1 VGLILPGASMSDL
14 TLPRDAVGS
23 GRLVRSPA
31 FAMGLVL
38 ACALGLRIW
47 AALVPVQ
54 DYYPDE
60 LYQYL
65 EQGHRLAFGYGF
77 VPWEYDWGI
86 RNWVLPGLIGAVLA
100 GLDRLG
106 FGEPD
111 MYRPLLTCIALA
123 LSMTLVVSA
132 RRFAAAFGGPRA
144 GLLAAT
150 AVALSGPCIAS
161 APKLTPEV
169 LGAYALMGCLALATT
184 GTRRAL
190 LVSGVLAGVTVGLRV
205 QYAPVMLVAAFVVL
219 RFAPQAGARAAWIA
233 GGLLAACVFGVVDWA
248 TYGSPFASYGGA
260 ILVNVRD
267 GAADSFGH
275 QPAYYYLPVL
285 GTAGL
290 LYLAV
295 AATRWREAWAPLAA
309 AMIILGVHMV
319 IGHKEGRFI
328 FAVHGLLA
336 VAAAIAL
343 MSQPRLVRVTA
354 LVTLAIA
361 AFNAAVMTGA
371 PEPRSLMVEGV
382 RDAFRSAA
390 RDPDL
395 QGLLAIGIT
404 LDENAGFYGLHRDVP
419 LRFDHESLAPGRA
432 VLPRYTHVIVPHG
445 AVELAGFETV
455 ARLRAVDLRKRRD
468 LLPGAHRPAEADD
481 PLASRQIDSRFSIQ
495 RRPGPFERRG

>member
-1 VGLILPGASMSDL
+1 MSDL
-14 TLPRDAVGS
+14 SLQRDVVGS
-23 GRLVRSPA
+23 GRRVRSPA
-31 FAMGLVL
+31 FAVGLVL

-54 DYYPDE
+54 DYYQDE

-86 RNWVLPGLIGAVLA
+86 RNWVLPALIGGVLA

-106 FGEPD
+106 FGEPGL
-111 MYRPLLTCIALA
+111 YRPVLTCIALA
-123 LSMTLVVSA
+123 LSMTLVMSA

-144 GLLAAT
+144 GLLAA
-150 AVALSGPCIAS
+150 AGVALSGPCIGS

-169 LGAYALMGCLALATT
+169 LGAYTLMGCLALATA

-190 LVSGVLAGVTVGLRV
+190 LMSGVLAGVTVGLRL
-205 QYAPVMLVAAFVVL
+205 QYAPAMLVAALVVL
-219 RFAPQAGARAAWIA
+219 RFAPQTDARLAWIA
-233 GGLLAACVFGVVDWA
+233 GGMVGAGAFGAVDWA
-248 TYGSPFASYGGA
+248 TYGSPFASYVGA
-260 ILVNVRD
+260 VIVNVRD

-275 QPAYYYLPVL
+275 QPAYFYLPVL

-295 AATRWREAWAPLAA
+295 ATTRWREAWAPLAA
-309 AMIILGVHMV
+309 AAIILGVNMA

-336 VAAAIAL
+336 VAAAVAL
-343 MSQPRLVRVTA
+343 MSHPRLVRVTA
-354 LVTLAIA
+354 IATLAMA
-361 AFNAAVMTGA
+361 LLNTAMMTVA
-371 PEPRSLMVEGV
+371 PEPLSLRVEGV
-382 RDAFRSAA
+382 RAAFQRAA

-395 QGLLAIGIT
+395 KGLLAIGIT
-404 LDENAGFYGLHRDVP
+404 HDENAGFYGLHRNIP
-419 LRFDHESLAPGRA
+419 LRLDHAPLEAGRA
-432 VLPRYTHVIVPHG
+432 VHPGYTHVIVPDG
-445 AVELAGFETV
+445 AVELAGFDTV
-455 ARLRAVDLRKRRD
+455 ARLRAVELRKRRD
-468 LLPGAHRPAEADD
+468 LQPGAGRPPDAGDANA
-481 PLASRQIDSRFSIQ
+481 PRQIDVPFSIN

>member
-1 VGLILPGASMSDL
+1 MSDL
-14 TLPRDAVGS
+14 TLPRHAVGS

-31 FAMGLVL
+31 FALGLVL

-54 DYYPDE
+54 DYYQDE

-86 RNWVLPGLIGAVLA
+86 RNWVLPALIGGVLV
-100 GLDRLG
+100 GLDRVGL
-106 FGEPD
+106 GEPD
-111 MYRPLLTCIALA
+111 VYRPVLTCIALA
-123 LSMTLVVSA
+123 LSMTLVMSA

-144 GLLAAT
+144 GLLAA
-150 AVALSGPCIAS
+150 AGVALSGPSIAS

-169 LGAYALMGCLALATT
+169 LGAYTLMGCLALATV
-184 GTRRAL
+184 GTQRAL
-190 LVSGVLAGVTVGLRV
+190 LLSGLLAGVTVGLRL
-205 QYAPVMLVAAFVVL
+205 QYAPAMLVAALVVL
-219 RFAPQAGARAAWIA
+219 RFAPQTGARLAWIA
-233 GGLLAACVFGVVDWA
+233 GGMVGAGVFGVVDWA
-248 TYGSPFASYGGA
+248 TYGYPFASYVGA
-260 ILVNVRD
+260 VLVNVRD

-275 QPAYYYLPVL
+275 QPIYFYLPVL

-309 AMIILGVHMV
+309 ALILLGVNMA

-328 FAVHGLLA
+328 FAVHGLLV
-336 VAAAIAL
+336 VAAAVAL
-343 MSQPRLVRVTA
+343 MSHAGLLRVTA
-354 LVTLAIA
+354 AATLAMA
-361 AFNAAVMTGA
+361 VFNTAMMTAA
-371 PEPRSLMVEGV
+371 PEPLSLRVEGV
-382 RDAFRSAA
+382 REAFARAA

-395 QGLLAIGIT
+395 RGLLAIGI
-404 LDENAGFYGLHRDVP
+404 LHDENAGFFGLHRDIP
-419 LRFDHESLAPGRA
+419 LRLDHDPLEAGRKVHPG
-432 VLPRYTHVIVPHG
+432 YSHVIVPHG

-455 ARLRAVDLRKRRD
+455 ARLRAVELRKRRELQPD
-468 LLPGAHRPAEADD
+468 AARPPDAGDAKS
-481 PLASRQIDSRFSIQ
+481 PRQIDVPFSIN